1 VGGAGFGKWW
11 QERPLL
17 PAGGVIRYVSVS
29 MAETQP
35 YDAVVVGSGFGG
47 TMVAAELVAAGQ
59 RVLLLER
66 GGWVERGPHNWNELD
81 GFFQLTPGYTL
92 ETSYSVQQDGGTEEQ
107 GICACV
113 GGPSVFYGGASFRF
127 RERDFAPAP
136 EIVGDTGAEWPFGY
150 SELETHYARA
160 EALLGVAG
168 SAGEDPTEPP
178 RSTGFAAPAAPLA
191 PVARRIA
198 GAAEALRLHPSR
210 IPLAINYSATA
221 GGVCSACTTCDG
233 FACAVGAKRDLAHW
247 MIPSLVQ
254 RGMEL
259 RTDAVVTRLEERGG
273 RVAAVEGV
281 DRVTGERFRACGA
294 RVILSAGAL
303 ASPHLLLA
311 SGLERVNPSGHLVGR
326 HLMRHCNAFVYG
338 FFLPAPHTGRV
349 HHKQI
354 ALFDYYFGDPD
365 GGAPAGKLG
374 SMQQVMA
381 PPTGGP
387 FHNIT
392 RMHRVVERAAR
403 LGEPSLRRMLG
414 FLTGLL
420 VIAEDQPRYGNRVEL
435 VSGEYDRF
443 GLPRA
448 RVVHRYSRR
457 DLQARAALARR
468 AKAVLR
474 QAGARFSVTKNVT
487 TFSHAVGTVRMGS
500 DPATSPLDEMCRY
513 RGIENLYVVDGSFM
527 PTSAGV
533 NPSLTIA
540 ANALRVGHHLGK
552 HGD

>member
-1 VGGAGFGKWW
+1 MV
-11 QERPLL
+11 
-17 PAGGVIRYVSVS
+17 
-29 MAETQP
+29 ETQP

-127 RERDFAPAP
+127 REQDFAGAP

-150 SELETHYARA
+150 SELEPYYARA

-168 SAGEDPTEPP
+168 SSGECPTEPP
-178 RSTGFAAPAAPLA
+178 RSTAFPEPAAPLA

-198 GAAEALRLHPSR
+198 GAAEALGLRPSR
-210 IPLAINYSATA
+210 IPLAINYTASA

-233 FACAVGAKRDLAHW
+233 FACAVGAKRDLAQW
-247 MIPSLVQ
+247 MIPQLLDG
-254 RGMEL
+254 GMEL
-259 RTDAVVTRLEERGG
+259 RTGAVVTRLEYRGG
-273 RVAAVEGV
+273 RITGVEGV
-281 DRVTGERFRACGA
+281 DRSTGERFRVRGR

-303 ASPHLLLA
+303 ASPHVLLA
-311 SGLERVNPSGHLVGR
+311 SGLERVNPSGRLVGR

-338 FFLPAPHTGRV
+338 FFAPPPDTGRV

-354 ALFDYYFGDPD
+354 ALFDYYLGDPE

-374 SMQQVMA
+374 SLQQVMA

-392 RMHRVVERAAR
+392 RTHRVMERAAR
-403 LGEPSLRRMLG
+403 LGEPTLRRVLG

-420 VIAEDQPRYGNRVEL
+420 VIAEDQPGPDNRVEL
-435 VSGEYDRF
+435 IAGVRDRF
-443 GLPRA
+443 GLPRV
-448 RVVHRYSRR
+448 RVVHRYSQR

-468 AKAVLR
+468 AKMVLR
-474 QAGARFSVTKNVT
+474 QAGARFSVVKDVT

-500 DPATSPLDEMCRY
+500 DPRTSPLDEFCRY

-540 ANALRVGHHLGK
+540 ANALRVGQHLSE